1 MVLPN
6 GRRLLFDG
14 DNLPD
19 YFMRQGVDLEQVDTP
34 PERYV

>member
-1 MVLPN
+1 MVLSN

-19 YFMRQGVDLEQVDTP
+19 DFMRQGVDLGEVDTP